1 MRGNNHFLVGLLSL
15 FLLAATPGSKR
26 IILTSGEKVHTIHYQ
41 LGQSTV
47 LYFGMK
53 PDTVICGNKNYFNI
67 EKIKEGLTIQPLSN
81 FSTNLTV
88 LTHGKRFL
96 FYLTPAKS
104 GQVDTFVDVRWIPG
118 SDAREVIAS
127 LKTKISVR
135 ELNQKLRLSSLEL
148 QFKRVVHIENAKRSI
163 LEFEV
168 KNVGKVMIKSSDI
181 EILATRRSLPLAH
194 QVSVFES
201 EEIKPGAMTI
211 GRQIITGSDFKG
223 TSIVANY
230 LGKSGKIQILGVLY

>member
-1 MRGNNHFLVGLLSL
+1 MPGNNLLVSLLSL

-26 IILTSGEKVHTIHYQ
+26 IVLTSGEKVHTIRYQ

-88 LTHGKRFL
+88 LTQGKRFL

-104 GQVDTFVDVRWIPG
+104 EKVDTFVDVRWIPW
-118 SDAREVIAS
+118 SDAREVIGAS
-127 LKTKISVR
+127 LNAKVSIR
-135 ELNQKLRLSSLEL
+135 ELGQKLRLSSLEL
-148 QFKRVVHIENAKRSI
+148 QFKRVVQIESAKRSI

-168 KNVGKVMIKSSDI
+168 KNIGKVMIKSSDI
-181 EILATRRSLPLAH
+181 SVLATRRSLPLAH
-194 QVSVFES
+194 QVSVFEF
-201 EEIKPGAMTI
+201 EELKPGTITI
-211 GRQIITGSDFKG
+211 GRLINTGSNFKG
-223 TSIVANY
+223 TSVVINY
-230 LGKSGKIQILGVLY
+230 LGKSGKIQLGAPN